1 MTVINAVA
9 LAGGY
14 TARADQSSMTIGRG
28 ACRFDTQA
36 DSFVNRGDIVI
47 IDERFFCRSGLPTPG
62 GFCHGQELRH
72 GG

>member
-14 TARADQSSMTIGRG
+14 TARADQSSMMIGRG

-36 DSFVNRGDIVI
+36 DTFVNPGDIVT
-47 IDERFFCRSGLPTPG
+47 IDERFF
-62 GFCHGQELRH
+62 
-72 GG
+72 